1 MISKSKSNIHLENFE
16 NITETKENNERNIES
31 SIKDEDYINFILNEI
46 DNEQNDF
53 NYNDEVKSEQNLSE
67 LLTTKI
73 EKQKSNNKYNDKKNK
88 SITNADLNSFQYV
101 EVNGK
106 IYPNDEIQN
115 KEFYLTEN
123 YLY

>member
-1 MISKSKSNIHLENFE
+1 MISKSKSNINLENFE

-31 SIKDEDYINFILNEI
+31 SIKDEDYINLILNEI

-73 EKQKSNNKYNDKKNK
+73 EKQKSNNKDNDKKIN
-88 SITNADLNSFQYV
+88 
-101 EVNGK
+101 
-106 IYPNDEIQN
+106 P
-115 KEFYLTEN
+115 
-123 YLY
+123 

>member
-53 NYNDEVKSEQNLSE
+53 NYKDEVKSEQNLSE

-73 EKQKSNNKYNDKKNK
+73 EKQKSNNKDNDKKNK
-88 SITNADLNSFQYV
+88 SITNADLNLFQNV

>member
-1 MISKSKSNIHLENFE
+1 MKKKSKSNIHLENFE

-31 SIKDEDYINFILNEI
+31 SIKDEDYINCILKEI

-73 EKQKSNNKYNDKKNK
+73 EKQKSNIKTMIKK
-88 SITNADLNSFQYV
+88 
-101 EVNGK
+101 
-106 IYPNDEIQN
+106 
-115 KEFYLTEN
+115 
-123 YLY
+123 

>member
-1 MISKSKSNIHLENFE
+1 MV
-16 NITETKENNERNIES
+16 KEHSSLCDKFLVIKKDNESDVILHYN
-31 SIKDEDYINFILNEI
+31 NFILNEI

-67 LLTTKI
+67 LLMTKI
-73 EKQKSNNKYNDKKNK
+73 EKQKSNNKDNDKKNK
-88 SITNADLNSFQYV
+88 SITNPELNAIQYV

-115 KEFYLTEN
+115 KEFYLSGN
-123 YLY
+123 CL

>member
-1 MISKSKSNIHLENFE
+1 MISKSKSNIYLENFE
-16 NITETKENNERNIES
+16 NISETKENNERNIES

-73 EKQKSNNKYNDKKNK
+73 EKQKSNNKDNDKK
-88 SITNADLNSFQYV
+88 
-101 EVNGK
+101 
-106 IYPNDEIQN
+106 
-115 KEFYLTEN
+115 
-123 YLY
+123 

>member
-73 EKQKSNNKYNDKKNK
+73 EKQKSNNKDNDKKNK

-106 IYPNDEIQN
+106 IYSNDEIQN